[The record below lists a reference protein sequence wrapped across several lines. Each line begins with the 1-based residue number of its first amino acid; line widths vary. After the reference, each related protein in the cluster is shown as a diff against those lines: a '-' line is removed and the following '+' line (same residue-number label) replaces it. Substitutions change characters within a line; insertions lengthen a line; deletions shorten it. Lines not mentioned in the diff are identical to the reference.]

1 MLLVRCS
8 WIWISDGHDGDCLC
22 LLTFSYALGSS
33 QHCELCS
40 REWVEWLHVSRNV
53 PKGSQRELPSK
64 CRCTKKTP
72 KEQLNP
78 HKIFIPSLKGQLYM
92 ELFWIFASEKKCD
105 SADERLLV
113 KRRAGGRQL
122 TIVPDITFFTQHH
135 CTDIAPTNTQWE
147 QSKTMFLPT
156 SSFYLWRGK
165 ELHFM
170 TFPKLCFCCG
180 KSILKSCEVKIQSIG
195 E

>member
-1 MLLVRCS
+1 MLAETFPRVPNVSFPQNVAAPRKLPKS
-8 WIWISDGHDGDCLC
+8 NWILTIFSFH
-22 LLTFSYALGSS
+22 LLKVNFTWNSS
-33 QHCELCS
+33 EY
-40 REWVEWLHVSRNV
+40 
-53 PKGSQRELPSK
+53 LP
-64 CRCTKKTP
+64 R
-72 KEQLNP
+72 
-78 HKIFIPSLKGQLYM
+78 
-92 ELFWIFASEKKCD
+92 KKCG

-122 TIVPDITFFTQHH
+122 TIVPDITFFTRHH

-147 QSKTMFLPT
+147 QSKTICFCQHLP
-156 SSFYLWRGK
+156 YLWRGK

-180 KSILKSCEVKIQSIG
+180 KSILQSCEVKMQSIG

>member
-1 MLLVRCS
+1 MCS
-8 WIWISDGHDGDCLC
+8 RIWIWRPWQWVSY
-22 LLTFSYALGSS
+22 SYAYKLPFSPALWTLFKG
-33 QHCELCS
+33 
-40 REWVEWLHVSRNV
+40 VEWLHVSRNV

-78 HKIFIPSLKGQLYM
+78 HYIFIPSLKGQLYM

-105 SADERLLV
+105 SANERLLV

-122 TIVPDITFFTQHH
+122 TIVPDITFFTRHH

-147 QSKTMFLPT
+147 QSKTMILPT
-156 SSFYLWRGK
+156 PSLFVKRKRASLYD
-165 ELHFM
+165 
-170 TFPKLCFCCG
+170 FPKTLLLLWQIYSQ
-180 KSILKSCEVKIQSIG
+180 KLWS
-195 E
+195 